1 MPEPSTTFA
10 AFAVYAEQSGL
21 FARLRAI
28 VDALFEHRNFSLVL
42 MQDSFGARALRQAI
56 AERDEIDGEIVLLRS
71 QISARKNAISAAA
84 FLS

>member
-1 MPEPSTTFA
+1 M
-10 AFAVYAEQSGL
+10 YAEQSGL

-42 MQDSFGARALRQAI
+42 LQDSFGARALRQAI

>member
-1 MPEPSTTFA
+1 MPEPSETFA

-28 VDALFEHRNFSLVL
+28 VDALFEHRNFTLTL
-42 MQDSFGARALRQAI
+42 LEDYFGASALRHAI